1 MKNYMKDIDNRF
13 TFTNKNVRELRDCGY
28 FYDAICHHLTVRVSR
43 TGSSYYFFSNEFKK
57 LIGNVYEVTV
67 EDARKVAQNV
77 NENFKEVL
85 KTKFPKRINLV
96 RDFAENGYFPRKKIE
111 SSPDTGTN
119 KILSAENLALKE
131 KIKELTE
138 ENNSLGRQVNL
149 LRDMINKIEDVIM
162 NGSFCEVKDE

>member
-13 TFTNKNVRELRDCGY
+13 TFTNKIVRELRDCGY
-28 FYDAICHHLTVRVSR
+28 FYDAICPHLTVRVSR
-43 TGSSYYFFSNEFKK
+43 TGSSYYFFSQEFKK
-57 LIGNVYEVTV
+57 LIGNVYEVTI
-67 EDARKVAQNV
+67 ENARQIAQNI
-77 NENFKEVL
+77 NENFGEAL
-85 KTKFPKRINLV
+85 NTKFPKRINLA

-111 SSPDTGTN
+111 SSADTGTN
-119 KILSAENLALKE
+119 KILSAENVALKE

-138 ENNSLGRQVNL
+138 ENNCLGRQVNL

>member
-28 FYDAICHHLTVRVSR
+28 FYDAICPHLTVRVSR
-43 TGSSYYFFSNEFKK
+43 TGQSYFFISQELKK

-77 NENFKEVL
+77 N
-85 KTKFPKRINLV
+85 
-96 RDFAENGYFPRKKIE
+96 DFAENGYFPRKKIE

-131 KIKELTE
+131 KVKELTE
-138 ENNSLGRQVNL
+138 ENNCLGRQVNL

>member
-28 FYDAICHHLTVRVSR
+28 FYDAICPHLTVRVSR
-43 TGSSYYFFSNEFKK
+43 TGQSYFFISQELKK

-77 NENFKEVL
+77 NENFEEVL

-131 KIKELTE
+131 KVKELTE
-138 ENNSLGRQVNL
+138 ENNCLGRQVNL